1 MRGFFVYKSDFVVDV
16 VEMDNM
22 FVVEFFEEGSNRYI
36 NELRIQIYWRD
47 YLFEIEGI
55 WYLLFYNLDFL
66 CEIVCI
72 NVNY

>member
-66 CEIVCI
+66 FESVF
-72 NVNY
+72 V

>member
-22 FVVEFFEEGSNRYI
+22 FVVEFFEEGSNKYI

-66 CEIVCI
+66 FESVF
-72 NVNY
+72 V